1 MIALV
6 ALGLSAVAVFADASS
21 LVAAE
26 VIPAGDGVTVANAEL
41 RDGDG
46 PEVYDLY
53 AGREVRRTVYAGQ
66 PITWRAR
73 AHATLAGW
81 ICPVKSVPMAVV
93 MEGEDAGAG
102 DGACDRC
109 ARGCRAAGCGATRR
123 AAAAC
128 LSRRA
133 RVAGWL

>member
-66 PITWRAR
+66 PITFENTRSARLVTRNQVVTIRYISGPLEISTSGRAMGDAALNETVSVLNLQSR
-73 AHATLAGW
+73 QMVQGVVKADGW
-81 ICPVKSVPMAVV
+81 VLVQ
-93 MEGEDAGAG
+93 
-102 DGACDRC
+102 
-109 ARGCRAAGCGATRR
+109 
-123 AAAAC
+123 
-128 LSRRA
+128 
-133 RVAGWL
+133 

>member
-6 ALGLSAVAVFADASS
+6 ALGLGAVAVLADASS

-53 AGREVRRTVYAGQ
+53 VGREVRRTVYAGQ
-66 PITWRAR
+66 PITFENTRSARLVTRNQVVTIKFISGPLEISTSGRAMGDAALNETVSVLNLQSR
-73 AHATLAGW
+73 QMVQGVVKADGW
-81 ICPVKSVPMAVV
+81 VLVQ
-93 MEGEDAGAG
+93 
-102 DGACDRC
+102 
-109 ARGCRAAGCGATRR
+109 
-123 AAAAC
+123 
-128 LSRRA
+128 
-133 RVAGWL
+133 

>member
-66 PITWRAR
+66 PITLENTRSARLVTRNQVVTIRYISGPLEISTSGRAMGDAALNETVSVLNLQSR
-73 AHATLAGW
+73 QMVQGVVKADGW
-81 ICPVKSVPMAVV
+81 VLVQ
-93 MEGEDAGAG
+93 
-102 DGACDRC
+102 
-109 ARGCRAAGCGATRR
+109 
-123 AAAAC
+123 
-128 LSRRA
+128 
-133 RVAGWL
+133 

>member
-66 PITWRAR
+66 PITLENTRSAHLVTRNQVVTIRYISGPLEISTSGRAMGDAALNETVSVLNLQSR
-73 AHATLAGW
+73 QMVQGVVKADGW
-81 ICPVKSVPMAVV
+81 VLVQ
-93 MEGEDAGAG
+93 
-102 DGACDRC
+102 
-109 ARGCRAAGCGATRR
+109 
-123 AAAAC
+123 
-128 LSRRA
+128 
-133 RVAGWL
+133 